1 MAALTFTPA
10 TQSPSYLRLVRA
22 SAVYDLVV
30 TAGFATPWT
39 FALLHAGLD
48 AASGALGLRGFPE
61 PDLMQVFYATLM
73 GSVVVVWS
81 LLRVVRPQAIHGLF
95 DGIARVLFSSA
106 MVYAL
111 AHGGPELLWGFL
123 VAEAAWGVA
132 QLGPW
137 LRQGQGR
144 LLPRPGAGRQGA

>member
-1 MAALTFTPA
+1 MTALTLTPA
-10 TQSPSYLRLVRA
+10 TRPTGYLRLVRS
-22 SAVYDLVV
+22 SAIYDLIV

-39 FALLHAGLD
+39 FTLLHAALD
-48 AASGALGLRGFPE
+48 AASGALGLRGFPDL
-61 PDLMQVFYATLM
+61 DLMQVFYANLM

-81 LLRVVRPQAIHGLF
+81 LLRVVRPQVIHGLF

-123 VAEAAWGVA
+123 IVEAAWGVL
-132 QLGPW
+132 QLGLW
-137 LRQGQGR
+137 SRALR
-144 LLPRPGAGRQGA
+144 A

>member
-1 MAALTFTPA
+1 MTALTLTPA
-10 TQSPSYLRLVRA
+10 TRPTAYLRLVRS
-22 SAVYDLVV
+22 SAVYDLIV

-39 FALLHAGLD
+39 FTLLHAALD
-48 AASGALGLRGFPE
+48 AASGALGLRGFPAL
-61 PDLMQVFYATLM
+61 DLMQVFYANLM

-81 LLRVVRPQAIHGLF
+81 LLRVVRPQVIHGLF

-123 VAEAAWGVA
+123 IVEAAWGVL
-132 QLGPW
+132 QLGLW
-137 LRQGQGR
+137 SRALR
-144 LLPRPGAGRQGA
+144 A

>member
-1 MAALTFTPA
+1 MTASTLTPA
-10 TQSPSYLRLVRA
+10 TRSTYLRLVRS

-39 FALLHAGLD
+39 FALLHAALD

-61 PDLMQVFYATLM
+61 LDLMQVFYANLM

-81 LLRVVRPQAIHGLF
+81 LLRVVRPQAIYGLF
-95 DGIARVLFSSA
+95 DGIARVLFASA

-111 AHGGPELLWGFL
+111 AHGGPEILWGFL
-123 VAEAAWGVA
+123 VVEAAWGAA
-132 QLGPW
+132 QLGLWP
-137 LRQGQGR
+137 RGR
-144 LLPRPGAGRQGA
+144 RA